1 MNNIDRLNCL
11 YKQKKTLEFK
21 INIVLTE
28 MGLVKNDSSEYE
40 ELIRDY
46 NKFNQELYD
55 VEIEIVTRG
64 GVLCQIM
71 IFYTKLNK
79 ISVDKQK
86 MLC

>member
-1 MNNIDRLNCL
+1 MDNIDRLNYL

-28 MGLVKNDSSEYE
+28 MGLVKSEDNKYE

-55 VEIEIVTRG
+55 VEIEIVMRG
-64 GVLCQIM
+64 GTLC
-71 IFYTKLNK
+71 
-79 ISVDKQK
+79 
-86 MLC
+86 

>member
-1 MNNIDRLNCL
+1 MDNIDRLNYL

-21 INIVLTE
+21 INIILTE
-28 MGLVKNDSSEYE
+28 MGLVKNEDGKYE

-64 GVLCQIM
+64 GVLC
-71 IFYTKLNK
+71 
-79 ISVDKQK
+79 
-86 MLC
+86 

>member
-21 INIVLTE
+21 INIILTE
-28 MGLVKNDSSEYE
+28 MGLVKNEDVKYE

-64 GVLCQIM
+64 GILC
-71 IFYTKLNK
+71 
-79 ISVDKQK
+79 
-86 MLC
+86 

>member
-1 MNNIDRLNCL
+1 MNNIDRLNFL
-11 YKQKKTLEFK
+11 YEQKNTLEFK

-28 MGLVKNDSSEYE
+28 MGLVKNEDGKYE

-64 GVLCQIM
+64 GILC
-71 IFYTKLNK
+71 
-79 ISVDKQK
+79 
-86 MLC
+86 

>member
-1 MNNIDRLNCL
+1 MSNIDRLNYL

-21 INIVLTE
+21 INIILTE
-28 MGLVKNDSSEYE
+28 MGLVKNEDVKYE

-64 GVLCQIM
+64 GVLC
-71 IFYTKLNK
+71 
-79 ISVDKQK
+79 
-86 MLC
+86 

>member
-1 MNNIDRLNCL
+1 MDNIDRLNYL
-11 YKQKKTLEFK
+11 YKQKNTLEFK

-28 MGLVKNDSSEYE
+28 MGLVKREDDKYE

-64 GVLCQIM
+64 GVLC
-71 IFYTKLNK
+71 
-79 ISVDKQK
+79 
-86 MLC
+86 

>member
-1 MNNIDRLNCL
+1 MDNIGRLNYL

-21 INIVLTE
+21 INVILTE
-28 MGLVKNDSSEYE
+28 MGLVKNEDVRYE

-64 GVLCQIM
+64 GVLC
-71 IFYTKLNK
+71 
-79 ISVDKQK
+79 
-86 MLC
+86 

>member
-1 MNNIDRLNCL
+1 MDNIDRLNYL

-21 INIVLTE
+21 INIILTE
-28 MGLVKNDSSEYE
+28 MGLVKNEDVRYE

-64 GVLCQIM
+64 GILC
-71 IFYTKLNK
+71 
-79 ISVDKQK
+79 
-86 MLC
+86 